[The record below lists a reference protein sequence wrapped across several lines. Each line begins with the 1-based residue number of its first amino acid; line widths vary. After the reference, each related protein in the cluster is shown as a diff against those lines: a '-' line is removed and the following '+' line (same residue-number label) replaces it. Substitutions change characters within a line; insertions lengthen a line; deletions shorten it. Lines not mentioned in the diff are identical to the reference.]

1 MRKSATPVF
10 GTIGGES
17 SPRPGV
23 VLASRSPRRSQLLA
37 LVGIPHRA
45 VPSGAPEDVLPG
57 ESPLDQVL
65 RLAEAKAAAVA
76 SSYTEGQLI
85 IGADTLVVLEGEVM
99 GQPSDEAEA
108 CSMLR
113 RLSGRTHTVF
123 TGVCLIRHGHPP
135 ACGFSES
142 RVTFHDMTEAEI
154 GWYVTTGEPQ
164 DKAGA
169 YAAQGVGA
177 VFLRGVEGSFHNV
190 VGFPLDLFYRLLP
203 KVGCTLADIRR
214 DE

>member
-10 GTIGGES
+10 GTIKGES
-17 SPRPGV
+17 SKGPRV
-23 VLASRSPRRSQLLA
+23 VLASKSPRRSQLLA
-37 LVGIPHRA
+37 LAGVPHA
-45 VPSGAPEDVLPG
+45 VLPSGAPEDVLPG
-57 ESPLDQVL
+57 ESPLDQVV

-76 SSYTEGQLI
+76 ASHSEGQLV
-85 IGADTLVVLEGEVM
+85 IGADTIVVLNGEVM
-99 GQPSDEAEA
+99 GQPRDEAEA

-154 GWYVTTGEPQ
+154 AWYVATGEPQ

-177 VFLRGVEGSFHNV
+177 VFLRGIGGSFHNV

-214 DE
+214 GG